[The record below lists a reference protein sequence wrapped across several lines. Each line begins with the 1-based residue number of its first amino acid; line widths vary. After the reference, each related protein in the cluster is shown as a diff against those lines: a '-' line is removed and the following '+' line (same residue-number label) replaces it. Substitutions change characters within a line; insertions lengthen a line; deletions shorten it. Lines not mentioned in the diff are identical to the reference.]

1 ILNEDLTSSFHSQ
14 IYKTI
19 SESAKYRQPKTV
31 RDQDVSIT
39 HQPTTHVIR
48 LMPDIQSTST
58 CSVIDSNNA
67 TSDLDHLH
75 GDTWKGKTV
84 GKDHCHPNVNRVVP
98 NTIATSDDIINYED
112 LSEGA
117 HDSCS
122 FGFARAMLPLAKE
135 IQEEVSSSINEYIE
149 YWYHKQ
155 AEYGKEINLST
166 ETTYPD
172 PKTFD
177 LVFITNYSD
186 IGWSIGNKMP
196 S

>member
-1 ILNEDLTSSFHSQ
+1 MSDG
-14 IYKTI
+14 
-19 SESAKYRQPKTV
+19 R
-31 RDQDVSIT
+31 
-39 HQPTTHVIR
+39 
-48 LMPDIQSTST
+48 STST
-58 CSVIDSNNA
+58 CSVVIDSNNA

-75 GDTWKGKTV
+75 GDTWKSKTV
-84 GKDHCHPNVNRVVP
+84 GKDHCHPNVNCAVP

-117 HDSCS
+117 HDSCNS
-122 FGFARAMLPLAKE
+122 GFARAMLPLVKE

-155 AEYGKEINLST
+155 AEYRKEINLST

-172 PKTFD
+172 PKAFD

-186 IGWSIGNKMP
+186 SGWSIGNKMQSKLEGP
-196 S
+196 SNIAKIPTSSTILVAPELILPN